1 MLKKKKVPKKYNL
14 SLSVPVDKYNACF
27 GNPAKT
33 FCNTPQNSAKNR
45 EKTSII
51 FFIHQIF
58 HNKFMRALDRSFD
71 KLVGTLEPK
80 VRKTFACYLLS
91 QIFQFFSNVFSSQ
104 SLFWT
109 RAVRFWRSCHKT
121 LFAINHENFRL
132 VSGNEL
138 FFFHRIFSHEIFP
151 LACKVQFWELSR
163 NFYVEFLES
172 FTELPHKKN
181 KVLQKTFLHGMFHWT
196 QRMLFWQPC
205 RKLLAI
211 YPKCF
216 SPQSEIQFKKLFFKE
231 KASQENNPAET

>member
-1 MLKKKKVPKKYNL
+1 MFWQPCKNIL
-14 SLSVPVDKYNACF
+14 
-27 GNPAKT
+27 
-33 FCNTPQNSAKNR
+33 QNSAKFRKKPRKN
-45 EKTSII
+45 IYH
-51 FFIHQIF
+51 FFIHQFF

-80 VRKTFACYLLS
+80 IRKTFACYLLS

-121 LFAINHENFRL
+121 LSAINHENFRL

-172 FTELPHKKN
+172 FTELPHVKKQGFAKN
-181 KVLQKTFLHGMFHWT
+181 FSSWNVPLDTKNAVLTTLQKTSCHI
-196 QRMLFWQPC
+196 P
-205 RKLLAI
+205 
-211 YPKCF
+211 
-216 SPQSEIQFKKLFFKE
+216 EIL
-231 KASQENNPAET
+231 